1 MNLEDINSISSIIGT
16 LAIVLTLIILA
27 RDLRQ
32 NTKTLRANMAR
43 EAGNGIQAWYSAI
56 GNNQN
61 SAELWTKGMANPDNL
76 SQAEL
81 LQFFFLIQ
89 SIFWIFQT
97 NLYLSKEGSLDSAIE
112 TSISNV
118 VLAVKDQPGFEVYWK
133 QRKDIFFP
141 EFKEHID
148 KLLTKKG
155 SNFNMGYSIPNK
167 DE

>member
-16 LAIVLTLIILA
+16 LAIVFTLIILA

-61 SAELWTKGMANPDNL
+61 SAELWMKGMANADNL

-81 LQFFFLIQ
+81 LQFFFLLQ
-89 SIFWIFQT
+89 SIFWAFQT
-97 NLYLSKEGSLDSAIE
+97 NFYLSKEGSLDSAIE
-112 TSISNV
+112 TTISNV
-118 VLAVKDQPGFEVYWK
+118 VLAVKDQPGFKVYWK